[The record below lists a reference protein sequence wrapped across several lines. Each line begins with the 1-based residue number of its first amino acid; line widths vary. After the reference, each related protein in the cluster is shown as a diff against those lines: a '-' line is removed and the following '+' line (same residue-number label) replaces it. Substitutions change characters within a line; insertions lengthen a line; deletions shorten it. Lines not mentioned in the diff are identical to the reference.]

1 MKNVLIIISLIFFCS
16 LQGQEY
22 SYHEIS
28 KNSSSQIFDID
39 INKDG
44 VKDKVASNR
53 EGNELLFY
61 IKNGNQYN
69 KVFQGDNYTMDGLYF
84 PVKIMGF
91 AEDSNVLYIK
101 NIFSGAGGQT
111 IEYFYTY
118 DNNKWKLSKSIE
130 TSSDNLNTKVC
141 EIENKKSNEKVCVK
155 MDNKELV
162 SNIIKNIQLKKNIDL
177 YTKEFIFS
185 LLNTYPITSFSVTKY
200 NDLAFQLEKENKF
213 DAGIF
218 LLKKIIQKFP
228 SRVVAYLNLADNY
241 WAINDK
247 DLAKKNYK
255 KYIELMKSQNKDQ
268 SKIPQRV
275 FERIK

>member
-22 SYHEIS
+22 SYHDIS
-28 KNSSSQIFDID
+28 KNSSYQIFDID

-84 PVKIMGF
+84 PVKIIEF

-141 EIENKKSNEKVCVK
+141 EIENKKSNGYRYKRF
-155 MDNKELV
+155 
-162 SNIIKNIQLKKNIDL
+162 
-177 YTKEFIFS
+177 YYF
-185 LLNTYPITSFSVTKY
+185 
-200 NDLAFQLEKENKF
+200 
-213 DAGIF
+213 
-218 LLKKIIQKFP
+218 
-228 SRVVAYLNLADNY
+228 YL
-241 WAINDK
+241 
-247 DLAKKNYK
+247 
-255 KYIELMKSQNKDQ
+255 S
-268 SKIPQRV
+268 
-275 FERIK
+275 